1 MPKDDLRPLPDDIVA
16 PLLQALVTVRPTPEN
31 RLYLHSAATTDAR
44 LAGDAASDYNVLY
57 RGRSVA
63 SGAASMRRQSTAT
76 AHGTGACGQT
86 ATRCLMMTGGHC
98 TTLVEAM
105 EHFRMAWGRIHAK
118 EGFKRERG

>member
-44 LAGDAASDYNVLY
+44 LAGTQRAITTCSIAVVRSHLALHLWEDRVPQQPMALEHAA
-57 RGRSVA
+57 
-63 SGAASMRRQSTAT
+63 RRQRAVWWWL
-76 AHGTGACGQT
+76 GTLHDSRRSNGALPDG
-86 ATRCLMMTGGHC
+86 
-98 TTLVEAM
+98 V
-105 EHFRMAWGRIHAK
+105 GRIHAK